1 MKKKY
6 VLVALCFLVVVVIAI
21 TLLVKRDKKQ
31 TSIRTAGIVEG
42 IEVNISTTV
51 PGRILRECCKEGD
64 TVTQG
69 MTVVELESD
78 HIKASL
84 DQARAGLE
92 KANAEVRVAGSAVDS
107 AKANIRSA
115 EADVANAEADIDRAR
130 AQMEEANREM
140 GRLNT
145 LFNQQIIPK
154 ASLDVAVTNY
164 ETAVANFKASKAQ
177 LGAAVSKKDAAAAQL
192 KTAENQRTSAMASL
206 KQSEAN
212 VSYSQ
217 AKLAETVIKSPVSGT
232 VVFKALEQG
241 ETVSPGT
248 TILTIVDLDNLY
260 VRVDL
265 EETMISSITLNSE
278 AMIRAE
284 GAPDRIFKGKISE
297 IGEYAE
303 FATQKDVT
311 RGRQDIK
318 TFKVKIALEETGG
331 LLKPGMT
338 VDVEIPLRDT
348 K

>member
-6 VLVALCFLVVVVIAI
+6 ILVALFFLVVVIIAI
-21 TLLVKRDKKQ
+21 TLLVKRGQKQ
-31 TSIRTAGIVEG
+31 ASIQTAGIVEG

-51 PGRILRECCKEGD
+51 PGRILKECCKEGQ

-78 HIKASL
+78 DVKASL

-92 KANAEVRVAGSAVDS
+92 KANAEVRVAESAIES

-115 EADVANAEADIDRAR
+115 EADVGNAEADIDRAR
-130 AQMEEANREM
+130 AQMEEAKREAE
-140 GRLNT
+140 RLNT

-164 ETAVANFKASKAQ
+164 ETAVASYKASKAK
-177 LGAAVSKKDAAAAQL
+177 LGAAVSKKDAAVAQL
-192 KTAENQRTSAMASL
+192 KTAENQRTSATASL

-248 TILTIVDLDNLY
+248 TILTIVDLNNLY

-278 AMIRAE
+278 AIIRAD
-284 GAPDRIFKGKISE
+284 GAPDRMFKGKISE
-297 IGEYAE
+297 IGGYAE
-303 FATQKDVT
+303 FATQRDVT

-338 VDVEIPLRDT
+338 VSVEIPVRDT